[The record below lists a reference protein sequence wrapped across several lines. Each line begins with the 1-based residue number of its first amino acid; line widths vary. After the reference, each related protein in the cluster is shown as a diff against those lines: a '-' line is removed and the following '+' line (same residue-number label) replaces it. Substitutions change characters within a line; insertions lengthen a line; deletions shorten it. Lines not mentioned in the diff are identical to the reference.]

1 MSVTLNILNK
11 IKEYNRIMIH
21 GHIRPDGDCYGSQ
34 FGLKDIIKTSFP
46 EKEVYVVGEICNY
59 VSFLG
64 TPDNIS
70 DDMYQGALAI
80 CVDCASGERLSD
92 QRYKMADFVI
102 KIDHHIVVDSYGD
115 INLVKDEKPACTEII
130 FDLYNE
136 FKDELKIA
144 EQGAKALYTGLV
156 TDTGRF
162 RFDSVSSNTFKV
174 AASLLDLGVKV
185 DEIDNLLSVET
196 LEVMKFKGYVLSHFK
211 LTKEGFAY
219 VVVKK
224 EVVEKYNISYEDAA
238 NQVNVISTL
247 PDYPVWALIIEY
259 PNEIRVRLRS
269 RGPAIDALA
278 NQYGGGGHAKASGCH
293 LDSFDDLKQ
302 FVKDTNQVVKKYKI
316 LN

>member
-136 FKDELKIA
+136 FKDELKIT

-269 RGPAIDALA
+269 RGPAIDTLA

>member
-46 EKEVYVVGEICNY
+46 EKEVYVVGETCNY

-70 DDMYQGALAI
+70 DDMFQGALAI

-136 FKDELKIA
+136 FKDELKIT

-269 RGPAIDALA
+269 RGPAIDTLA

>member
-1 MSVTLNILNK
+1 MSITVDILNK
-11 IKEYNRIMIH
+11 IKEYNKIMIH

-46 EKEVYVVGEICNY
+46 EKEVYVVGETCNY

-64 TPDNIS
+64 TPDTVS

-92 QRYKMADFVI
+92 QRYKLADFII

-115 INLVKDEKPACTEII
+115 INLVEEEKPACTEII

-136 FKDELKIA
+136 FKNELKIT
-144 EQGAKALYTGLV
+144 EKGAKALYTGLV

-185 DEIDNLLSVET
+185 DEIDNLLSIET

-211 LTKEGFAY
+211 LTKEGFSY

-224 EVVEKYNISYEDAA
+224 EIVEKYNISYEDAA

-269 RGPAIDALA
+269 RGPAIDTLA

>member
-136 FKDELKIA
+136 FKDELKIT